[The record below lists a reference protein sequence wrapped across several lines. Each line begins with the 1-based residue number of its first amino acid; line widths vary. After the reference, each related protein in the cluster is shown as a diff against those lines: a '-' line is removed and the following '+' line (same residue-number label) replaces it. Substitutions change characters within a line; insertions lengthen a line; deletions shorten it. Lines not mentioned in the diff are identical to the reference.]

1 MLNNYP
7 NTQVTSKQNLFNTI
21 NISHAMQKTGS
32 IEPNKQNTTLSQDQ
46 IEEKNIINEW
56 NNNRYIRKMQNTME
70 DSSLL

>member
-46 IEEKNIINEW
+46 IEEKNIIN
-56 NNNRYIRKMQNTME
+56 K
-70 DSSLL
+70 